1 MFFLRPILQNEI
13 AGGLVL
19 LASAVVALVW
29 ANSPLAP
36 SYFAVLAI
44 EGGGMCLSH
53 WINDA
58 LMAVFFLLVGL
69 EIKRELVVGQL
80 ATAKAR
86 ALPGFAALGGMLV
99 PALIFVAFNLSAA
112 EHLRGWAIPA
122 ATDIAFSLGVLALL
136 GSRVPTSLKVF
147 LTALAI
153 LDDLGA
159 VVIIAL
165 FYTATLS
172 VLMIG
177 LAALVVGALIALNLA
192 RVMRPWPYL
201 ILGVVLWYFVHQSGI
216 HATIA
221 GVLLAL
227 TIPLDKGRGDSLLPK
242 LEHALQPWVAFIV
255 LPIFGLA
262 NAGVSLAGLAGPSLV
277 HPVTLGVALGLF
289 VGKQVGVFA
298 SARIVVAS
306 GLASRPVGASWRQV
320 YGVAILC
327 GIGFTMSLFIGLLAF
342 TAPELQDETKI
353 GILVGSAVSAVVGWL
368 VLRFTR
374 AD

>member
-1 MFFLRPILQNEI
+1 MFFLRPILKSEI
-13 AGGLVL
+13 VGGVALM
-19 LASAVVALVW
+19 ASALVALVL

-36 SYFAVLAI
+36 AYFDALKA
-44 EGGGMCLSH
+44 EAAGMSLSH

-69 EIKRELVVGQL
+69 EIKRELAVGQL
-80 ATAKAR
+80 ATVKAR

-99 PALIFVAFNLSAA
+99 PALIFVAFNLASA

-165 FYTATLS
+165 FYTSTLS

-192 RVMRPWPYL
+192 RVMQPWPYL
-201 ILGVVLWYFVHQSGI
+201 ILGIVLWYFVHKSGI

-221 GVLLAL
+221 GVVLAL
-227 TIPLDKGRGDSLLPK
+227 TIPIDKGRSDSLLPK
-242 LEHALQPWVAFIV
+242 LEQALQPWVAFIV
-255 LPIFGLA
+255 LPVFGLA
-262 NAGVSLAGLAGPSLV
+262 NAGVTFRGIGWGALL

-289 VGKQVGVFA
+289 LGKQVGVFA
-298 SARIVVAS
+298 SARLVVAS
-306 GLASRPVGASWRQV
+306 GLAALPAGASWRQV

-342 TAPELQDETKI
+342 TSPDLQDETKI
-353 GILVGSAVSAVVGWL
+353 GILVGSALSAVVGWL
-368 VLRFTR
+368 VLRFAR
-374 AD
+374 AV